1 MGHLRFLIGIT
12 LVSAVGFAG
21 PGDHQDLKKQVQV
34 GSTRPV
40 AQTEQTE
47 LLVEVPEDI
56 KTLNDLRKWLKR
68 FSEKEVLLKMG
79 ATWCRPCA
87 ELHPEI
93 EALAHKKQG
102 SLKVVTLDIDN
113 NPALAN
119 ALAPGSKVPALI
131 RIKNDGVSAPEAPL
145 VGFMKGRSSPISNW
159 LKTQ

>member
-1 MGHLRFLIGIT
+1 MGHLRFLIGMIF
-12 LVSAVGFAG
+12 LSAVGFAG
-21 PGDHQDLKKQVQV
+21 PGDHQDLKNQVKAG
-34 GSTRPV
+34 GSRPI
-40 AQTEQTE
+40 AQAEQAE
-47 LLVEVPEDI
+47 LLIEVPEDI
-56 KTLNDLRKWLKR
+56 KTLEELRKWLKR
-68 FSEKEVLLKMG
+68 FPEKDVILKMG
-79 ATWCRPCA
+79 ASWCRPCA

-145 VGFMKGRSSPISNW
+145 VGYMKGRSSPISNW
-159 LKTQ
+159 LKSQ

>member
-1 MGHLRFLIGIT
+1 MNHLRFLISIT
-12 LVSAVGFAG
+12 FLSVVGFAG
-21 PGDHQDLKKQVQV
+21 PGDHQDLKNRAKV
-34 GSTRPV
+34 GGSRPE
-40 AQTEQTE
+40 AQTEQAA

-56 KTLNDLRKWLKR
+56 KTLDELRKWLKR
-68 FSEKEVLLKMG
+68 FSEKEVILKMG
-79 ATWCRPCA
+79 ASWCRPCA
-87 ELHPEI
+87 ELHPEM

-145 VGFMKGRSSPISNW
+145 VGYMKGRSSPISNW
-159 LKTQ
+159 LKSQ